1 MPLSVRDLSG
11 MHYLLSSIPTTAEGE
26 RSRVRDR
33 QRETEID
40 RDREVERDNKRGT
53 EIELG
58 TARDT
63 ET

>member
-26 RSRVRDR
+26 RDRVRDR

-40 RDREVERDNKRGT
+40 RDREVE
-53 EIELG
+53 
-58 TARDT
+58 T
-63 ET
+63 ETMREAQKSR